1 MNRVHRARL
10 HPPLSR
16 HPGWAAL
23 RPAGVPYRGAG
34 QAADDPFCQ
43 EHPPSGALA
52 QERHCGRERRSRE
65 RGPAMAPPIAIAATG
80 LFAAEVIAGT
90 VGVMSVAIRQGDRN
104 LALTGEATDPV
115 THAGRWVNGMDV
127 RAPRRAG
134 VAWPG
139 GRRRHLLQRPLPG
152 TASALQAPSPRPCTR
167 PAGDP
172 DAQ

>member
-1 MNRVHRARL
+1 MNRVYRARL

-16 HPGWAAL
+16 HPGWAGL
-23 RPAGVPYRGAG
+23 RPAGAPYRGAG

-43 EHPPSGALA
+43 AHPPSGAFA
-52 QERHCGRERRSRE
+52 QERHCGRQRRSRE
-65 RGPAMAPPIAIAATG
+65 RGPATAPLIAIAATG

-90 VGVMSVAIRQGDRN
+90 VGVMSVANRREDKN
-104 LALTGEATDPV
+104 LALTGEATGPV
-115 THAGRWVNGMDV
+115 THAGRWVNGIDV

-134 VAWPG
+134 AAWPG
-139 GRRRHLLQRPLPG
+139 RRQHHLLERPLPG
-152 TASALQAPSPRPCTR
+152 TASALQTPSPRPRPR